1 MAEPANNTCEYNIHL
16 PPVKVR
22 SAAARLKQGTPPD
35 SSGILRSSLGRQILF
50 IAGAQVNQSTST
62 SPGEKN

>member
-1 MAEPANNTCEYNIHL
+1 MAEQANNTCERNRYL
-16 PPVKVR
+16 PPVQVR
-22 SAAARLKQGTPPD
+22 SAAARFKQGTPPA

>member
-1 MAEPANNTCEYNIHL
+1 VAELANNTYEYDIYL
-16 PPVKVR
+16 PPVQVR
-22 SAAARLKQGTPPD
+22 SAAARFKQGTPSD